1 MANYRNPVFSSILEP
16 FEESQGVGVF
26 DRRLVATNPHEQPM
40 EEPYHSQRKLSRR
53 SSKNTSGRSLWN
65 RKSTKKTTAAVLAA
79 ATAAEP
85 ALKHLDLQ
93 SSQSLVSM
101 DSKLANDTSDEDH
114 DFPTFISRSII
125 PDPLGELPAWFK
137 KENDMAAANT
147 SYRIKYPLH
156 NPKGP
161 KWYKNHHLI
170 PPAQLNPGNRPPSV
184 FSPSF
189 PAMASTLNDRS
200 EDSIRLPGPSRTPS
214 GTSLQTPSS
223 SQIRIPESGGK
234 PRSRKTSQDNADLL
248 DASDP
253 WGTHWHHQSPYD
265 TGTNISPVSVDPPEA
280 RSRSRLSSMNTAPA
294 RRKTVTPSPLSQSTS
309 ALHTQ
314 IEPNVTRKLSKRRK
328 PVLGNLFG
336 GQDSL
341 QVPDT
346 SARRHSTLFPTSVP
360 NTSTVALSTH
370 SSKKERRTS
379 VLGRLVRKFSMLTK
393 STQDAGPTVSERAED
408 EGAAPSEPRRSFFS
422 QRRPSLEKP
431 SMEKKHSDPSKR
443 VPPPRIDID
452 LQTTDGPSP
461 STELEREIPDY
472 RSSISLEVP
481 FSPGRLTIA
490 NPDSPSSGSTPIR
503 QSPALLPEDPP
514 HIDVSPL
521 IQPMQQRHDRN
532 PSKESVTHPSGKTS
546 PVKRKSPVRVP
557 SPSVPDAVRSPA
569 SVQSIPPPFTHHSP
583 PSIPSLSTGPSSLL
597 TSPVVPPEFRTFHAY
612 SIATAAIVS
621 TSDDSPLSRASI
633 LVNPP
638 TPHNPDEL
646 HPDLPFELPQI
657 EKVSNKAPS
666 RGNSPVKKGDG
677 EIRVAKSNSTTS
689 RKTETFKLMRNPSD
703 KASDNIITAEGERWT
718 VVNSSDAPRRRRTK
732 EKPVEKNERVE
743 RVEKPSSRS
752 STSYRE
758 SERVERVEKPS
769 SRSSMDYRE
778 SERVEKP
785 SSRSSTKDRESS
797 RRDQR
802 RQDKTAQ
809 DTFENQGRA
818 GSSNQGRTK
827 RTKPETTD
835 SSSLL
840 GRPSRARSLDTTS
853 RTSVTQPMV
862 FTLQGEPPR
871 QRKSDDQPRD
881 SYHPKPIRPGPAPI
895 SGIARV
901 ERLPSNSARPTSEL
915 PSAANINALR
925 AREAWEM
932 DRLWKGRSMNHQ
944 ESNVIASP
952 SSRDSPQVNG
962 EFRVDTSGHGSSHT
976 SYLVQPLQ
984 AHPMPASVFYA
995 NMPSAPPP
1003 IIYTAASPYGQML
1016 HQASYQA
1023 TYRSLPNSFTFPST
1037 ESPVDPSSR
1046 QNPLPRPPRESSYQ
1060 PGHLS
1065 TLADRG
1071 SGASSDYW
1079 TNK

>member
-1 MANYRNPVFSSILEP
+1 M
-16 FEESQGVGVF
+16 F
-26 DRRLVATNPHEQPM
+26 DRCLVATNPHEEFM
-40 EEPYHSQRKLSRR
+40 EEQSQPQRKLSRR

-79 ATAAEP
+79 ATAAGP

-101 DSKLANDTSDEDH
+101 DSKLANDTSEEDH
-114 DFPTFISRSII
+114 DFSTLVSRSII

-147 SYRIKYPLH
+147 SSYKIKYSLH
-156 NPKGP
+156 NPTGP
-161 KWYKNHHLI
+161 KWYKNYHLI

-189 PAMASTLNDRS
+189 PPMASTLNDRS

-234 PRSRKTSQDNADLL
+234 PRSRKKSQDNADLL

-265 TGTNISPVSVDPPEA
+265 TGTNISPVSVDSPEA
-280 RSRSRLSSMNTAPA
+280 RSRSRLSSMNTAPT

-314 IEPNVTRKLSKRRK
+314 TSDPNITRKLSKRRK

-346 SARRHSTLFPTSVP
+346 SARRHSTLLPTSVP
-360 NTSTVALSTH
+360 NVSTVALSTH

-393 STQDAGPTVSERAED
+393 STQDVGPTISERAED

-422 QRRPSLEKP
+422 QRQPSPEKP

-452 LQTTDGPSP
+452 LHTTNGLGP
-461 STELEREIPDY
+461 STELEREIPDH
-472 RSSISLEVP
+472 RSSISLDVP

-490 NPDSPSSGSTPIR
+490 NPDSPSSGRTTPIR
-503 QSPALLPEDPP
+503 QSLALLPEDLPR
-514 HIDVSPL
+514 IDVSPL
-521 IQPMQQRHDRN
+521 LQPVQQRHDRN
-532 PSKESVTHPSGKTS
+532 PSRESVVHPSGKTS
-546 PVKRKSPVRVP
+546 PVKHKSPAHAP
-557 SPSVPDAVRSPA
+557 STSVPDAVRSPA
-569 SVQSIPPPFTHHSP
+569 SVQSLPPPSTHYRS
-583 PSIPSLSTGPSSLL
+583 PSIPSLSMGTPSLL
-597 TSPVVPPEFRTFHAY
+597 TSPVAPPEVKTFHAY
-612 SIATAAIVS
+612 SIATTAIVS
-621 TSDDSPLSRASI
+621 TLDDSPLSRASV

-638 TPHNPDEL
+638 TPHIPDEL
-646 HPDLPFELPQI
+646 HPDLPLELPQI
-657 EKVSNKAPS
+657 EKVPSKAPS
-666 RGNSPVKKGDG
+666 RENSPVKKGDG
-677 EIRVAKSNSTTS
+677 EVRVAKSNSTTS

-703 KASDNIITAEGERWT
+703 KVLSSDNTITAAGEQWT
-718 VVNSSDAPRRRRTK
+718 VVNSSDVPRRRRTK
-732 EKPVEKNERVE
+732 EKPVEKSERVE

-752 STSYRE
+752 STNYRE

-769 SRSSMDYRE
+769 SRSSTNYRE

-785 SSRSSTKDRESS
+785 SSRSSMKDRESS

-802 RQDKTAQ
+802 RQDKTVQ
-809 DTFENQGRA
+809 DAVENQGRA
-818 GSSNQGRTK
+818 GSSSQGRTK
-827 RTKPETTD
+827 RTKPETAD
-835 SSSLL
+835 SSSLS

-853 RTSVTQPMV
+853 RTSVSQPMV
-862 FTLQGEPPR
+862 FTLQGDPPR
-871 QRKSDDQPRD
+871 QRKSDDRPRD
-881 SYHPKPIRPGPAPI
+881 SYHPKPIRPNPI
-895 SGIARV
+895 SGIAHV
-901 ERLPSNSARPTSEL
+901 ERLPSNVTRPTSEL
-915 PSAANINALR
+915 PSAADINALR

-952 SSRDSPQVNG
+952 SSRDSPQING
-962 EFRVDTSGHGSSHT
+962 EFRVDAPGHGSSHT

-1003 IIYTAASPYGQML
+1003 IIYTASSPYGQML
-1016 HQASYQA
+1016 HQASHQSV
-1023 TYRSLPNSFTFPST
+1023 YRSLHNSFTFPST
-1037 ESPVDPSSR
+1037 ESPADPPSR

-1060 PGHLS
+1060 PAHSS

>member
-1 MANYRNPVFSSILEP
+1 LE
-16 FEESQGVGVF
+16 
-26 DRRLVATNPHEQPM
+26 
-40 EEPYHSQRKLSRR
+40 
-53 SSKNTSGRSLWN
+53 
-65 RKSTKKTTAAVLAA
+65 A
-79 ATAAEP
+79 ATAAGP

-114 DFPTFISRSII
+114 DFPSFVSRSII

-137 KENDMAAANT
+137 KENGMAAANT
-147 SYRIKYPLH
+147 SSYRIKYPLH
-156 NPKGP
+156 NPTGP
-161 KWYKNHHLI
+161 KWYKNYHLI

-189 PAMASTLNDRS
+189 PPMASTINNDRS

-214 GTSLQTPSS
+214 GTSIQTPSS
-223 SQIRIPESGGK
+223 SQTRIPELAGK

-253 WGTHWHHQSPYD
+253 WGTHWHHRSPYD

-280 RSRSRLSSMNTAPA
+280 SGFYFRNFSQPYLALQARSRSRLSSMNTAPT

-314 IEPNVTRKLSKRRK
+314 TSEPTVTRKLSKRRK

-346 SARRHSTLFPTSVP
+346 SARRHSALSPTSVP
-360 NTSTVALSTH
+360 NASTVALSTH

-393 STQDAGPTVSERAED
+393 SAQDVGPTISERAED

-422 QRRPSLEKP
+422 QRQPSPEKP

-452 LQTTDGPSP
+452 LQSSDGLHP
-461 STELEREIPDY
+461 STELEREIPDH

-490 NPDSPSSGSTPIR
+490 NPDSPSTERTTSIR
-503 QSPALLPEDPP
+503 QSLALPPEDLPR
-514 HIDVSPL
+514 IDVSPL
-521 IQPMQQRHDRN
+521 LQPVQPHHDRK
-532 PSKESVTHPSGKTS
+532 PSRESVVHPSSKTS
-546 PVKRKSPVRVP
+546 PVKHRSPAPAPAP
-557 SPSVPDAVRSPA
+557 SNSVPDAVRSPA
-569 SVQSIPPPFTHHSP
+569 SVQSLPPQSTYHRP
-583 PSIPSLSTGPSSLL
+583 PSIPSLSMGASSLF
-597 TSPVVPPEFRTFHAY
+597 TSPVAPPEVKTFHAY
-612 SIATAAIVS
+612 SITTTAIVS
-621 TSDDSPLSRASI
+621 TLDDSPLSRASV

-646 HPDLPFELPQI
+646 HPDLPLELPQI
-657 EKVSNKAPS
+657 ERVPSKAPS
-666 RGNSPVKKGDG
+666 RDNSPVKKGDR

-703 KASDNIITAEGERWT
+703 KASPSDNAIPADGEQWT

-732 EKPVEKNERVE
+732 EKPVEKSERVE

-752 STSYRE
+752 STS
-758 SERVERVEKPS
+758 
-769 SRSSMDYRE
+769 YRE

-802 RQDKTAQ
+802 RHDKTSQ
-809 DTFENQGRA
+809 DAVENQPRA
-818 GSSNQGRTK
+818 GSSSQGRAK
-827 RTKPETTD
+827 RTKPETADT
-835 SSSLL
+835 SSLS

-853 RTSVTQPMV
+853 RTSVSQPMV
-862 FTLQGEPPR
+862 FTLQGDPPR
-871 QRKSDDQPRD
+871 QRMSDDRPRD
-881 SYHPKPIRPGPAPI
+881 SYHSKHIRPGPNPI
-895 SGIARV
+895 SGIAHV
-901 ERLPSNSARPTSEL
+901 ERLPSNVTRPTSEL
-915 PSAANINALR
+915 PPAADINALR
-925 AREAWEM
+925 AREAWAM
-932 DRLWKGRSMNHQ
+932 DRLWKGRSMDHQ
-944 ESNVIASP
+944 ESNMIASP

-1003 IIYTAASPYGQML
+1003 IIYTASSPYGQML
-1016 HQASYQA
+1016 NQASHQSVYQ
-1023 TYRSLPNSFTFPST
+1023 SLPNSFTFPSS
-1037 ESPVDPSSR
+1037 EFPADPPFR

-1060 PGHLS
+1060 PTHLS

>member
-1 MANYRNPVFSSILEP
+1 
-16 FEESQGVGVF
+16 
-26 DRRLVATNPHEQPM
+26 M
-40 EEPYHSQRKLSRR
+40 EEQSQPQRKLSR
-53 SSKNTSGRSLWN
+53 SSKSTSARSLWN
-65 RKSTKKTTAAVLAA
+65 RKSTKKTTAG
-79 ATAAEP
+79 TAAGP

-114 DFPTFISRSII
+114 DFSTFISRSII

-137 KENDMAAANT
+137 KENSMAAANT
-147 SYRIKYPLH
+147 SSYRIKYPLH
-156 NPKGP
+156 NPTGP
-161 KWYKNHHLI
+161 KWYKNYHLI

-189 PAMASTLNDRS
+189 PPMASTLNDRS

-265 TGTNISPVSVDPPEA
+265 TGTTISPVSVDPPEG
-280 RSRSRLSSMNTAPA
+280 RSRSRLSSMNAAPT

-314 IEPNVTRKLSKRRK
+314 PSEPNITRKLSKRRK
-328 PVLGNLFG
+328 PVLGNLFN

-346 SARRHSTLFPTSVP
+346 SARRHSTIFPASVP
-360 NTSTVALSTH
+360 NASTVALSTH

-393 STQDAGPTVSERAED
+393 STQDVGPTISERAED
-408 EGAAPSEPRRSFFS
+408 EVAAPSEPRRSFFS
-422 QRRPSLEKP
+422 QRQSSPEKP

-443 VPPPRIDID
+443 VPPPQINID
-452 LQTTDGPSP
+452 LQTTDVLSR
-461 STELEREIPDY
+461 SIELEREIHDH

-490 NPDSPSSGSTPIR
+490 NPDSPSTGGNTPIR
-503 QSPALLPEDPP
+503 QSLTEDSL
-514 HIDVSPL
+514 HIDTSPL
-521 IQPMQQRHDRN
+521 LQPVQHRHDRN
-532 PSKESVTHPSGKTS
+532 PSRESVAHPSGKTS
-546 PVKRKSPVRVP
+546 PVKRKSPAPAP
-557 SPSVPDAVRSPA
+557 SASIPDAVRSPA
-569 SVQSIPPPFTHHSP
+569 SVQSLPPLSIHRHP
-583 PSIPSLSTGPSSLL
+583 PTIPSLSMGAPSLL
-597 TSPVVPPEFRTFHAY
+597 TSFVAAPEVKTLHAY

-621 TSDDSPLSRASI
+621 TSDDSPLSRASV

-638 TPHNPDEL
+638 TPHNPEEL
-646 HPDLPFELPQI
+646 HPDLPFELPEI
-657 EKVSNKAPS
+657 ERIPSKAPS
-666 RGNSPVKKGDG
+666 RETSPVKKGDG
-677 EIRVAKSNSTTS
+677 EVRMTKSNSTTS
-689 RKTETFKLMRNPSD
+689 RKTETFRLVRNPSD
-703 KASDNIITAEGERWT
+703 KVSPSGNTITAEGEQWT

-732 EKPVEKNERVE
+732 EKPVEKSERMERVEKPSSRYSTNYHENE

-752 STSYRE
+752 STR
-758 SERVERVEKPS
+758 
-769 SRSSMDYRE
+769 
-778 SERVEKP
+778 
-785 SSRSSTKDRESS
+785 DRENS
-797 RRDQR
+797 RKDQR
-802 RQDKTAQ
+802 RQDKAAHEVV
-809 DTFENQGRA
+809 ENQGRA
-818 GSSNQGRTK
+818 GSSSQGRTK
-827 RTKPETTD
+827 RTKPETAD
-835 SSSLL
+835 SGALSE
-840 GRPSRARSLDTTS
+840 RPSRARSFDTTS
-853 RTSVTQPMV
+853 RTSVNQPMV
-862 FTLQGEPPR
+862 FTLQGEPSR
-871 QRKSDDQPRD
+871 QRKSDDRPRD
-881 SYHPKPIRPGPAPI
+881 SYNPKPIRPGPSPI
-895 SGIARV
+895 SGNAHVQRV
-901 ERLPSNSARPTSEL
+901 FSNTTRPTSEL
-915 PSAANINALR
+915 PSADINALR

-944 ESNVIASP
+944 ESNMIASP

-962 EFRVDTSGHGSSHT
+962 ELVVDASGHGSSHT

-1003 IIYTAASPYGQML
+1003 IIYTASSPYGQML
-1016 HQASYQA
+1016 HQASHQSV
-1023 TYRSLPNSFTFPST
+1023 YRSPPNSFMFPST
-1037 ESPVDPSSR
+1037 EFPADPPSR

-1060 PGHLS
+1060 PAYLS

-1071 SGASSDYW
+1071 SGTSLDYW